1 MALWGPVISLSSS
14 STAVS
19 FNAEQGRLCFTGA
32 LLVPLHVKD
41 GKDAVKPP
49 PRVLLSVRTLRRK
62 VASPLMVLDE
72 RRMQAR
78 CKLLFEEDAEFSAKV
93 LSPGDADKWGVQ
105 LLGDSAPHPCD
116 CCDLSEEDE
125 SKEEDEEEEVTGLE
139 GKKRKRSAVE
149 EVEAGE
155 APALIPATS
164 VHQTAAKQREEQR
177 AKEEATRAGK
187 ARKTNKGNPRFL
199 VPTLSDPIAS
209 LPSLADQLSSSPR
222 EEETPVSKQKK
233 LAGKTPE
240 FGSAN
245 KNAREQRTT
254 ASSSSGVPSQE
265 KRKQQP
271 NKGSKDANASGVKDR
286 KTPKRDEKQDAAQRS
301 PAVDARPTPK
311 STPAASGPA
320 QLSVGSRVSLPSGV
334 SYEVMSL
341 PSGGSKGKK
350 ETASPGDRVS
360 IQYKGLL
367 AKNLRRFDSG
377 RIKFVLG
384 RGEVIKGMELG
395 VKGMQLGEARRLL
408 IPSALGY
415 GRRGAPPAIPPN
427 SDLIFE
433 CRLMSL
439 G

>member
-14 STAVS
+14 SAAVS

-41 GKDAVKPP
+41 GKDAVEPP

-62 VASPLMVLDE
+62 VASPLMVLDG

-78 CKLLFEEDAEFSAKV
+78 CKLLFEEDAEFSAKL
-93 LSPGDADKWGVQ
+93 LSPGHTDKWGVQ

-116 CCDLSEEDE
+116 CCDLSEDE
-125 SKEEDEEEEVTGLE
+125 SEEEEEEEEEVTRLE

-155 APALIPATS
+155 APTLIPATS
-164 VHQTAAKQREEQR
+164 VHQTAAKQRQEQS
-177 AKEEATRAGK
+177 AKEEATPAGK
-187 ARKTNKGNPRFL
+187 ARKTDQGNPRFL

-240 FGSAN
+240 SGSAN
-245 KNAREQRTT
+245 KNAREQRVA

-265 KRKQQP
+265 RHKEQP
-271 NKGSKDANASGVKDR
+271 NKSSKDANASGVKDR
-286 KTPKRDEKQDAAQRS
+286 KTQKRDEKQGAAQRS
-301 PAVDARPTPK
+301 PAVEG
-311 STPAASGPA
+311 SA

-334 SYEVMSL
+334 SYEVVCL